1 MKGTLPRTAL
11 ALAVIT
17 ACLAGS
23 ALAQQPQHPQQPQL
37 RRGFWFSGGL
47 GYGSLG
53 CKDCS
58 GRTGALS
65 GNISLGGT
73 LSPKLL
79 LGVSTNG
86 WTKSESGSTLTVGTL
101 TAAVRFYPSPTGAFF
116 MTGGLGLGTVSAGV
130 SGFGSAS
137 ETGVAALLG
146 LGYDIRV
153 GRTVSLTPYWNGFA
167 LSYSGG
173 DANVGQIGLGITV
186 H

>member
-23 ALAQQPQHPQQPQL
+23 ALAQQPQPRQSQL
-37 RRGFWFSGGL
+37 RHGFWFSGGL

-53 CKDCS
+53 CQNCS

-86 WTKSESGSTLTVGTL
+86 WTKSDSGATLTVGTL
-101 TAAVRFYPSPTGAFF
+101 TAAVRFYPSATGGFF
-116 MTGGLGLGTVSAGV
+116 LTGGLGLGTVSAGV

-137 ETGVAALLG
+137 QTGVAALLG
-146 LGYDIRV
+146 LGYDIPV
-153 GRTVSLTPYWNGFA
+153 GRSVSLTPYWNGFA

>member
-23 ALAQQPQHPQQPQL
+23 ALAQQPRQPPL
-37 RRGFWFSGGL
+37 RHGFWFSGGL

-53 CKDCS
+53 CQNCG

-73 LSPKLL
+73 LSQKVL

-86 WTKSESGSTLTVGTL
+86 WTKSENGSSLTVGTL
-101 TAAVRFYPSPTGAFF
+101 TAAIRFYPSPTGGFF

-153 GRTVSLTPYWNGFA
+153 SRTVSLSPYWNGFA
-167 LSYSGG
+167 LSYSDG

>member
-1 MKGTLPRTAL
+1 MKGTLPRMAL

-23 ALAQQPQHPQQPQL
+23 ALAQQPQPRQL
-37 RRGFWFSGGL
+37 PLRHGFWFSGGL

-53 CKDCS
+53 CQNCS

-73 LSPKLL
+73 LSQKLL

-86 WTKSESGSTLTVGTL
+86 WTKSDSGATLTVGTL
-101 TAAVRFYPSPTGAFF
+101 TAAVRFYPSATGGFF
-116 MTGGLGLGTVSAGV
+116 LTGGLGLGTVSAGV

-137 ETGVAALLG
+137 QTGVAALLG
-146 LGYDIRV
+146 LGYDIPV
-153 GRTVSLTPYWNGFA
+153 GRSVSLTPYWNGFA

>member
-23 ALAQQPQHPQQPQL
+23 ALAQQAQQPQL
-37 RRGFWFSGGL
+37 RHGFWFSAGL

-53 CKDCS
+53 CQGCGS
-58 GRTGALS
+58 REGALS
-65 GNISLGGT
+65 GNLSLGGT

-86 WTKSESGSTLTVGTL
+86 WTKSQSGSTLTVGTL
-101 TAAVRFYPSPTGAFF
+101 TAAIRFYPSPMGGFF
-116 MTGGLGLGTVSAGV
+116 LTGGLGLGTVSAGI

-137 ETGVAALLG
+137 QTGVAALLG
-146 LGYDIRV
+146 LGYDIRMS
-153 GRTVSLTPYWNGFA
+153 RNISLTPYWNGFA

-186 H
+186 N

>member
-1 MKGTLPRTAL
+1 MKGTLPRTAV

-23 ALAQQPQHPQQPQL
+23 ALAQQPQPRQPQL
-37 RRGFWFSGGL
+37 RHGFWFSGGL

-53 CKDCS
+53 CQNCS

-86 WTKSESGSTLTVGTL
+86 WTKSDSGSSLTVAGR
-101 TAAVRFYPSPTGAFF
+101 AVFRDP
-116 MTGGLGLGTVSAGV
+116 
-130 SGFGSAS
+130 
-137 ETGVAALLG
+137 
-146 LGYDIRV
+146 RV
-153 GRTVSLTPYWNGFA
+153 LRR
-167 LSYSGG
+167 
-173 DANVGQIGLGITV
+173 
-186 H
+186 

>member
-23 ALAQQPQHPQQPQL
+23 ALAQQPQPRQPQL
-37 RRGFWFSGGL
+37 RHGFWFSGGL

-53 CKDCS
+53 CQNCS
-58 GRTGALS
+58 GRTGSVS

-86 WTKSESGSTLTVGTL
+86 WTKSENGSSLTVAAL
-101 TAAVRFYPSPTGAFF
+101 TAAVRFYPSPTGRFF
-116 MTGGLGLGTVSAGV
+116 LTGGLGLGTVSAGIN
-130 SGFGSAS
+130 GFGSAS
-137 ETGVAALLG
+137 QTGGAALLG
-146 LGYDIRV
+146 LGYDIRI
-153 GRTVSLTPYWNGFA
+153 GRTVSLTPYWNGYA
-167 LSYSGG
+167 LTYSGG
-173 DANVGQIGLGITV
+173 DANVGQLGLGITV

>member
-11 ALAVIT
+11 ALAVIVG
-17 ACLAGS
+17 CLAGS
-23 ALAQQPQHPQQPQL
+23 ALAQQPQEPQHPQQPQL

-101 TAAVRFYPSPTGAFF
+101 TAAVRFYPSGAGGFF
-116 MTGGLGLGTVSAGV
+116 LTGGFGLCAGRARVLGFWG
-130 SGFGSAS
+130 
-137 ETGVAALLG
+137 
-146 LGYDIRV
+146 
-153 GRTVSLTPYWNGFA
+153 
-167 LSYSGG
+167 
-173 DANVGQIGLGITV
+173 
-186 H
+186 

>member
-23 ALAQQPQHPQQPQL
+23 ALAQRPRQPQL
-37 RRGFWFSGGL
+37 RHGFWFSGGL

-58 GRTGALS
+58 GRTGSVS
-65 GNISLGGT
+65 GNIALGGT

-86 WTKSESGSTLTVGTL
+86 WTKSESGSSLTVAAVN
-101 TAAVRFYPSPTGAFF
+101 AAVRFYPSPI
-116 MTGGLGLGTVSAGV
+116 
-130 SGFGSAS
+130 SGFFLARRLCLGQGKDGSR
-137 ETGVAALLG
+137 GVRKATHNGWGAGLS
-146 LGYDIRV
+146 LGYHATISGTIR
-153 GRTVSLTPYWNGFA
+153 RA
-167 LSYSGG
+167 
-173 DANVGQIGLGITV
+173 A
-186 H
+186 

>member
-1 MKGTLPRTAL
+1 MQGTLPRTAL
-11 ALAVIT
+11 ALAVIM

-53 CKDCS
+53 CKDCT

-86 WTKSESGSTLTVGTL
+86 WTKSENGSSLTVGTL
-101 TAAVRFYPSPTGAFF
+101 TAAVRFYPSPMGGFF
-116 MTGGLGLGTVSAGV
+116 MTGGLGLGKVSAGV
-130 SGFGSAS
+130 SGFGSNS
-137 ETGVAALLG
+137 ETGAAALLG

>member
-23 ALAQQPQHPQQPQL
+23 ALAQQPRQPQL
-37 RRGFWFSGGL
+37 RHGFWFSGGL

-65 GNISLGGT
+65 GNIALGGT

-86 WTKSESGSTLTVGTL
+86 WTKSDSGATLTVAAL
-101 TAAVRFYPSPTGAFF
+101 TAAVRFYPSPVGGFF
-116 MTGGLGLGTVSAGV
+116 
-130 SGFGSAS
+130 
-137 ETGVAALLG
+137 
-146 LGYDIRV
+146 
-153 GRTVSLTPYWNGFA
+153 LTDRK
-167 LSYSGG
+167 S
-173 DANVGQIGLGITV
+173 VV
-186 H
+186 E

>member
-23 ALAQQPQHPQQPQL
+23 ALAQQPQPRQL
-37 RRGFWFSGGL
+37 PLRHGFWF
-47 GYGSLG
+47 
-53 CKDCS
+53 
-58 GRTGALS
+58 
-65 GNISLGGT
+65 
-73 LSPKLL
+73 
-79 LGVSTNG
+79 
-86 WTKSESGSTLTVGTL
+86 
-101 TAAVRFYPSPTGAFF
+101 
-116 MTGGLGLGTVSAGV
+116 SAGV

-137 ETGVAALLG
+137 QTGVAALLG
-146 LGYDIRV
+146 LGYDIPV
-153 GRTVSLTPYWNGFA
+153 GRSVSLTPYWNGFA

>member
-23 ALAQQPQHPQQPQL
+23 ALAQQPRQPQL
-37 RRGFWFSGGL
+37 RHGFWFSGGL

-53 CKDCS
+53 CQDCG
-58 GRTGALS
+58 GRTGSLS

-73 LSPKLL
+73 LSQKVL

-86 WTKSESGSTLTVGTL
+86 WTKSENGSTLTVGSL
-101 TAAVRFYPSPTGAFF
+101 TAAIRFYPSPTGGFF
-116 MTGGLGLGTVSAGV
+116 LTGGLGLGTVSAGI

-146 LGYDIRV
+146 LGYDIPV
-153 GRTVSLTPYWNGFA
+153 SHSVSLSPYWNGFA

>member
-23 ALAQQPQHPQQPQL
+23 ALAQQPQPRQPPV
-37 RRGFWFSGGL
+37 RHGFWFSGGL

-53 CKDCS
+53 CQNCS

-86 WTKSESGSTLTVGTL
+86 WTKSDSGATLTVGTL
-101 TAAVRFYPSPTGAFF
+101 TAAVRFYPSA
-116 MTGGLGLGTVSAGV
+116 TGGFFLTGGPRLRPGRPRG
-130 SGFGSAS
+130 SGFGSPRQ
-137 ETGVAALLG
+137 TGGAGPLCPG
-146 LGYDIRV
+146 L
-153 GRTVSLTPYWNGFA
+153 
-167 LSYSGG
+167 
-173 DANVGQIGLGITV
+173 
-186 H
+186 